1 MSLSSLP
8 TAFEPSTT
16 PLTERSWQVLAYRLA
31 IQQLRTSQ
39 EQLTEQNQQLEQ
51 TVEDQTETLKQ
62 VIRELRQELLRC
74 SHTETQ
80 LKTTQV
86 QLKQQVDTRTAEL
99 QATVFRLQAEVAER
113 RHTEQALR
121 QSERRFHKLA
131 DNIPGMI
138 YQFRLETDGQA
149 SFPFVSSACLEIL
162 GYTPE
167 EVYAS
172 PGLLIQR
179 VHPSDVLEFEAA
191 VRTSAQQLSQWSWEG
206 RMLTKSGD
214 ARWIRARSRPEKQTD
229 GAIVWDGLLIDV
241 SDQKRAEL
249 ALSQSKRNLAIQVEA
264 RTADLQQTIAQL
276 NQEMCDRVKMEAAL
290 RQSELQLKE
299 RTQDLET
306 TVATLRQTQAQLVQ
320 SEKMSALGQLV
331 AGVAHEI
338 NNPVSFIYGNLAPA
352 RDYTEVLLE
361 LINCY
366 QQHYPVPTD
375 DIQAYLNDIDID
387 FVQTDILKVLNSM
400 EVGANR
406 IKQIVLSLRNFSR
419 MDESDWKTVD
429 LHEGLDSTLLI
440 LGHVLKPQSHRP
452 QIQVI
457 KNYGD
462 LPMVD
467 CFAGQLNQVFMNLLS
482 NAIDALEEQHQSK
495 PDAALTITIHT
506 WIEQQQAMIAISDS
520 GIGMSGAM
528 RDRIFD
534 PFYTTKPVGKGT
546 GMGLSISYQVVTQKH
561 NGRLTCTTQPGQ
573 GSTFLIQLP
582 LKTQS
587 TAL

>member
-191 VRTSAQQLSQWSWEG
+191 VSTSAQQLSQWSWEG